1 MTQLFSEMVH
11 HYAVYSCWWYSFI
24 LKQCYWSLNKPKLSQ
39 QYWKKWKLSINPKK
53 IKIMIFE
60 KPSQINAWEIF
71 LFLIDNDPIA
81 IWQDYSWPI
90 KDFPFVLMV
99 TSQIKNEYWLKN
111 VDSVFWQQK
120 IFFTIKI
127 ISWYLQQTF

>member
-1 MTQLFSEMVH
+1 
-11 HYAVYSCWWYSFI
+11 
-24 LKQCYWSLNKPKLSQ
+24 
-39 QYWKKWKLSINPKK
+39 
-53 IKIMIFE
+53 MIFE
-60 KPSQINAWEIF
+60 KRSQIKAWEIF

-127 ISWYLQQTF
+127 ISSYLQQTF